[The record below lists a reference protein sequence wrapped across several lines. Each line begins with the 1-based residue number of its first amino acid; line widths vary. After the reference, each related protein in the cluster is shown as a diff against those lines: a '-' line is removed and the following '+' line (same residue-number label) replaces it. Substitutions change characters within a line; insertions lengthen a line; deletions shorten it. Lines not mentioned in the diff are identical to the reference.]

1 MLLRILGVS
10 ASAFYRWQK
19 GWKKQPVSQR
29 ARQMELLVGQICK
42 LFGESKGRYGSPRIH
57 RDLLALGIRCS
68 QKRVAWLMKE
78 QNLVVRLSRRFV
90 ATTEYLTHE
99 QAKTSLFHSIEVSY
113 NRKRRHSALG
123 YISPHDHE
131 QSLLN

>member
-1 MLLRILGVS
+1 MAKTPISSR
-10 ASAFYRWQK
+10 AQH
-19 GWKKQPVSQR
+19 KKQ
-29 ARQMELLVGQICK
+29 LVKHINA
-42 LFGESKGRYGSPRIH
+42 LFHENRGRYGSPRIH

-78 QNLVVRLSRRFV
+78 QNLVVRLARRFV

-99 QAKTSLFHSIEVSY
+99 QAKTSLLHSSEVSY
-113 NRKRRHSALG
+113 NRKRRHSALS
-123 YISPHDHE
+123 YISPHDYE